1 MTDAHDVVIVAAKR
15 TPLGTMQGCFST
27 LSASELAATTF
38 RAVLEQ
44 SGLHGSDLDEVLM
57 GCVLQA
63 GQGQAPARQASFL
76 AGIPES
82 VPATT
87 LNKMCGSG
95 MKAMMIG
102 FDAIKAGSA
111 NIVLVGGMENM
122 TQAPYLLQKARG
134 GYRLGHGEIKDHL
147 LLDGLE
153 DAYEPGR
160 LMGSFADE
168 TAKHLNI
175 TRETQD
181 AYAKRSMT
189 RALQAQKAGAFHEEI
204 VPVAINI
211 KKIEHLISED
221 ESPDPEKL
229 EKIDRLKS
237 AFSKEGTVTA
247 GNASSI
253 ADGAASLILMSAQE
267 AKNRGIKPIA
277 RIIAHATH
285 AQAPALF
292 TTAPVQ
298 AIQKVLKKANLR
310 VDEIDLYEIN
320 EAFALVAIAAINGLN
335 LNPDVVNIHGGACA
349 LGHPIGASGA
359 RIVTTLLYALKQKH
373 KHRGL
378 AALCIGGGEA
388 TAMIIERL

>member
-63 GQGQAPARQASFL
+63 GQGQAPARQASLL

-189 RALQAQKAGAFHEEI
+189 PALQAQKAGAFHKET

-211 KKIEHLISED
+211 K
-221 ESPDPEKL
+221 
-229 EKIDRLKS
+229 
-237 AFSKEGTVTA
+237 
-247 GNASSI
+247 
-253 ADGAASLILMSAQE
+253 
-267 AKNRGIKPIA
+267 
-277 RIIAHATH
+277 
-285 AQAPALF
+285 
-292 TTAPVQ
+292 
-298 AIQKVLKKANLR
+298 
-310 VDEIDLYEIN
+310 
-320 EAFALVAIAAINGLN
+320 
-335 LNPDVVNIHGGACA
+335 
-349 LGHPIGASGA
+349 
-359 RIVTTLLYALKQKH
+359 
-373 KHRGL
+373 
-378 AALCIGGGEA
+378 
-388 TAMIIERL
+388 